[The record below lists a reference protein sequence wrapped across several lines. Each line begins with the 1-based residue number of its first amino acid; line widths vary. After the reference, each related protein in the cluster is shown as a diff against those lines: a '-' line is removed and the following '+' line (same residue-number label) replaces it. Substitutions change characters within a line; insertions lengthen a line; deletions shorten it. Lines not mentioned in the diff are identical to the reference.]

1 MADSRRSFLRAMLA
15 ACASSLSYSS
25 ALGQIIPSDNAFQA
39 QLSHLYTR
47 EGNQLRQIIL
57 LNIQARQVARWR
69 SRLAG
74 KPSHLI

>member
-25 ALGQIIPSDNAFQA
+25 TLGQIIPSDNAFQA

-57 LNIQARQVARWR
+57 LNTPPAYGEWLGGGSDRQENRGV
-69 SRLAG
+69 
-74 KPSHLI
+74 